1 MSKFFESQQVQ
12 EDLQSI
18 FNFYKEISSETVR
31 LGIMDKEEKLE
42 HIEDCKTLID
52 KQKTYYTRLCLA
64 SKEDKDAAD
73 MKNRVN
79 ALTYAFGYEDLIECM
94 NAMVA
99 TLEAAAKRDD
109 L

>member
-42 HIEDCKTLID
+42 HIEDL
-52 KQKTYYTRLCLA
+52 QLTRYVAPDGHYDFHSDGNGHSRKNVDDSVRKLSMICLL
-64 SKEDKDAAD
+64 SKSFMFDH
-73 MKNRVN
+73 
-79 ALTYAFGYEDLIECM
+79 LLYF
-94 NAMVA
+94 
-99 TLEAAAKRDD
+99 
-109 L
+109 